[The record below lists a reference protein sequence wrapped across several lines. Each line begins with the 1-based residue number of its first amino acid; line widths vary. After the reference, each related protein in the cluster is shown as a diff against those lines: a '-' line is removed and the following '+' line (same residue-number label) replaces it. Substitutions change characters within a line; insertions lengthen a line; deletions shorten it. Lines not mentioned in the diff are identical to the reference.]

1 MLRKSWLVVGG
12 LAAFGRDY
20 FHPHLHTSLFS
31 EQQQHAGG

>member
-20 FHPHLHTSLFS
+20 SHPHLHTSLFS
-31 EQQQHAGG
+31 EQQDAGG